1 MNSLEEKKKLL
12 NNEEINKITVLSNT
26 FNVSF
31 DEALLVMIQFNGN
44 YENSYYKLQN
54 SSYLFCNNEN
64 DRLHQNLV
72 SYGLIPPQIGL
83 DCKPLQ
89 YSNETMKNMLY
100 NQQCEEQA
108 VINNFFNSI
117 TPISFDGY
125 GNRLN

>member
-1 MNSLEEKKKLL
+1 MD
-12 NNEEINKITVLSNT
+12 EINTITHLSNT

-44 YENSYYKLQN
+44 YENSYQKLQN
-54 SSYLFCNNEN
+54 STYLFCNNES
-64 DRLHQNLV
+64 DRLRQNLV
-72 SYGLIPPQIGL
+72 STGIIPPQIGF

-117 TPISFDGY
+117 TPIAFDGF